1 MGRKIRFW
9 TGVAVG
15 AAIQY
20 FYDPKAGA
28 PRRAMLRER
37 LTARALDAKDRLFGK
52 ETGIGNIDQ
61 RRMWRAEA
69 RRTATRN
76 F

>member
-1 MGRKIRFW
+1 MGKKIRFW

-20 FYDPKAGA
+20 FYDPKVGG

-37 LTARALDAKDRLFGK
+37 LTARGLQAKDRFFGK

-61 RRMWRAEA
+61 TRMWRSEA
-69 RRTATRN
+69 RRTASRTS
-76 F
+76 

>member
-1 MGRKIRFW
+1 MGKKIRFW

-28 PRRAMLRER
+28 QRRALLRER
-37 LTARALDAKDRLFGK
+37 LTARALDAKDRFFGK
-52 ETGIGNIDQ
+52 ETAVGNIDHV
-61 RRMWRAEA
+61 RKWRTEA
-69 RRTATRN
+69 RRTASRD

>member
-1 MGRKIRFW
+1 MGKKIRFW

-15 AAIQY
+15 VAIQY
-20 FYDPKAGA
+20 FYDPKAGG

-52 ETGIGNIDQ
+52 ETGVGNVDQ
-61 RRMWRAEA
+61 IRMWRSEA

-76 F
+76 